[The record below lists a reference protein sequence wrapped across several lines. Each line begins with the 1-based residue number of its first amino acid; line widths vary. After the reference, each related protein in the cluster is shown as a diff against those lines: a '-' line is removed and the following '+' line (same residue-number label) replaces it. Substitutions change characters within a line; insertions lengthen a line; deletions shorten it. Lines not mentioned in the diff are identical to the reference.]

1 MIDIT
6 TQNGQKRLRI
16 NCATT
21 KEVKELKRVILKEL
35 TKHPLGLKLLGND
48 REFLDKEVDFSGV
61 IEFIKNVVISIDTSE
76 EFDSAIYAC
85 LSHCTY
91 DSTKAINEQ
100 LFDNDEN
107 AREDYYEIVFACIE
121 ENLKPFIKSLVSMWK
136 IQSQRMDLN
145 LLSNITG
152 LTTSTK

>member
-1 MIDIT
+1 MIEIT

-48 REFLDKEVDFSGV
+48 KDFLDKEVDFSGV
-61 IEFIKNVVISIDTSE
+61 LEFIKNVVISIDTSE

-91 DSTKAINEQ
+91 DNTRAVNEQ
-100 LFDNDEN
+100 LFDDNET

-145 LLSNITG
+145 LLSNITT
-152 LTTSTK
+152 LTTST